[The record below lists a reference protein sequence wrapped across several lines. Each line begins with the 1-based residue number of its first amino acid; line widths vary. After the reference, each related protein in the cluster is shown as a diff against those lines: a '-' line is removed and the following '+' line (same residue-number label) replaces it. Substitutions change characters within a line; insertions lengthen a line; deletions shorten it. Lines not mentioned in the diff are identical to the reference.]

1 MKQIFNLSAPLLVA
15 VSLLVAG
22 AAPDSSAVEMLTRI
36 ARRVEGIDHSATLT
50 IEKFSRGK
58 LTATQRMDF
67 FVRYP
72 AADSVIMQTAIELL
86 PGSRGA
92 GQKFWLWQLTHDRK
106 RQWLYSPGSD
116 KLREITRRRV
126 GGMALFDLD
135 DLALTEA
142 DIVGMEH
149 AMGAP
154 DPGSGWIEIRSSAI
168 GKPRRKIKGKRVAE
182 TRLWIDPEHNLVRKS
197 QSFSTK
203 GNLIQTVEV
212 EATEMAGG
220 ILWATEVKITLAR
233 KQELTRITMTNL
245 SVRPLTDDALF
256 MPVRP

>member
-22 AAPDSSAVEMLTRI
+22 AAPDSSAVEILIRI

-116 KLREITRRRV
+116 KLREITRRKGRAPNAGSNPCSAKSSFAFSV
-126 GGMALFDLD
+126 TSMVIP
-135 DLALTEA
+135 LTET
-142 DIVGMEH
+142 
-149 AMGAP
+149 
-154 DPGSGWIEIRSSAI
+154 
-168 GKPRRKIKGKRVAE
+168 RKA
-182 TRLWIDPEHNLVRKS
+182 
-197 QSFSTK
+197 
-203 GNLIQTVEV
+203 
-212 EATEMAGG
+212 
-220 ILWATEVKITLAR
+220 TLANSSSTIFLISSFA
-233 KQELTRITMTNL
+233 K
-245 SVRPLTDDALF
+245 
-256 MPVRP
+256 